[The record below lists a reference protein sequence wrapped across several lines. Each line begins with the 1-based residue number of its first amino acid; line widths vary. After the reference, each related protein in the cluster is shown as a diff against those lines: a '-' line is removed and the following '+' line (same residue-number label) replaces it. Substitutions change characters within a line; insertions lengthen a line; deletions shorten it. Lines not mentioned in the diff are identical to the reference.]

1 MKTYRHSQV
10 TKDLVDVAM
19 GRKYAD
25 LVITNTTLV
34 NTATRELIKNVDIAV
49 TKGRIALVGDGKHT
63 IGKDTKIIDG
73 TGYYTSPGFMDGHIH
88 VESSMMTLR
97 EYAKLVVPL
106 GTTAIFHDPH
116 EIGNV
121 LGTSGIDLMITDGK
135 DVPLRCFATMPS
147 CVPAV
152 EEFEIPAKIISPD
165 EIKSYLNKESICG
178 LGEMMNIPGV
188 LSSDENIHKELS
200 DTLKSGK
207 VITGHYTMPS
217 LGKELN
223 AYISGGARCCHESV
237 AKDEAL
243 EKMRHGMYV
252 QIREGSAWQDL
263 TTLAPCIVDNDID
276 SRFATLVSDDTHPN
290 TLREKGHI
298 DHIIRLAIKSGIK
311 PIEAIQ
317 MATINTA
324 NCFEMGGDLGSI
336 TPGKLA
342 DIVMFHSLED
352 IKVDYVVIN
361 GELVAE
367 KGKLLNPIPEG
378 KYPDYALNTIKL
390 THEFK
395 AEDFIIYAPEDK
407 ESFATNVIEIIEVK
421 APNRKKVCTLKNS
434 DGQVKV
440 DLDQDII
447 KVASIERHHG
457 QGEKTVGFVKGFGL
471 KKGAIASTVSHDAHN
486 IIVVGASEEDMS
498 VAVNEILK
506 LGGGIVAVEDGKPIA
521 KLPLQ
526 LAGLMSI
533 SPSEVI
539 DGQVTEIEKAWE
551 ILGSNIQ
558 SPFMTMALLSLAVIP
573 ELRITNKGLVDTLEY
588 KFIPLFVQE

>member
-1 MKTYRHSQV
+1 MKTYTHGQV

-19 GRKYAD
+19 GRKPAE
-25 LVITNTTLV
+25 LVITNITLV
-34 NTATRELIKNVDIAV
+34 NTNTRELIKNMDIAI

-63 IGKDTKIIDG
+63 IGDTTQVIDG
-73 TGYYTSPGFMDGHIH
+73 CGYYASPGFMDGHIH

-121 LGTSGIDLMITDGK
+121 LGTSGIDLMIQDGK
-135 DVPLRCFATMPS
+135 QVPLRCFATMPS

-165 EIKSYLNKESICG
+165 EIKSYLNKDSICG

-188 LSSDENIHKELS
+188 LSSDENIHKELA
-200 DTLKSGK
+200 DTLKAGK
-207 VITGHYTMPS
+207 IITGHYTMPS
-217 LGKELN
+217 LDRELN

-237 AKDEAL
+237 GKEEAL

-252 QIREGSAWQDL
+252 QMREGSAWQDL
-263 TTLAPCIVDNDID
+263 TALAPCITNNDID

-298 DHIIRLAIKSGIK
+298 DHIIRLAIKCGIN

-324 NCFEMGGDLGSI
+324 NCFEMAKDFGSI
-336 TPGKLA
+336 SPGKLA
-342 DIVMFHSLED
+342 DIVLFDNLED
-352 IKVDYVVIN
+352 IKTDYVIIN
-361 GELVAE
+361 GELVA
-367 KGKLLNPIPEG
+367 KDGKLLKPIPEG
-378 KYPDYALNTIKL
+378 KYPDYALNTVKL
-390 THEFK
+390 THKFTADDFAIKAPDDREFF
-395 AEDFIIYAPEDK
+395 DV
-407 ESFATNVIEIIEVK
+407 NVIEIIEVK
-421 APNRKKVCTLKNS
+421 APNKHKVCKMKNS
-434 DGQVKV
+434 NGKV
-440 DLDQDII
+440 EVDFDQDIV
-447 KVASIERHHG
+447 KVAAIERHHG

-498 VAVNEILK
+498 IAVNELLK
-506 LGGGIVAVEDGKPIA
+506 VGGGIVAVEDGATIG

-526 LAGLMSI
+526 LAGLMST

-539 DGQVTEIEKAWE
+539 DAQVTVIEEAWE
-551 ILGSNIQ
+551 KLGSNIQ

-573 ELRITNKGLVDTLEY
+573 EIRITNKGLVDTLEY
-588 KFIPLFVQE
+588 RFIPLFNN